1 MKKIIYIFI
10 FILPIFLFSCSGSTN
25 EAELKKQLEIAEQKN
40 QELIQNAEAR
50 AKADSEPKGDAKA
63 KSDAESKAIEEAE
76 TKTKAEQEA
85 KKKFFANKMIESNK
99 CSPVTMAIDQQM
111 KQLSQVKL
119 SNYVVTLPATT
130 IRNTGPYSPIPLISL
145 TSFKLASKAFVLSKY
160 AGNFIPYTIYGGTG
174 SFEFKQYVYRHQTVT
189 DFRSSYKNDLKNGFI
204 EIDNVKDKVISG
216 INPEE
221 LNSRQILIYT
231 NYISGTEKDL
241 LQGPQKELN
250 LRKDFTG
257 FSAEALRY
265 AQQQQLL
272 RKYNNQFNLKSMFP
286 EIISLQIFKDMEYEQ
301 GKVKRVIDGDTI
313 ELEDGRTIRYLG
325 IDTPELGKTN
335 AGYASNAF
343 IWNRSMLISDLS
355 NYIGKEVRLY
365 KGNQNKDSYG
375 RYLRYVTIMTV
386 DPYNMKSYEF
396 FINDM
401 LLKYGFA
408 IHREEFEN
416 QQLSDIY
423 NQFVNSEKEAKI
435 NRRGLWGGCK

>member
-1 MKKIIYIFI
+1 
-10 FILPIFLFSCSGSTN
+10 
-25 EAELKKQLEIAEQKN
+25 
-40 QELIQNAEAR
+40 
-50 AKADSEPKGDAKA
+50 
-63 KSDAESKAIEEAE
+63 
-76 TKTKAEQEA
+76 
-85 KKKFFANKMIESNK
+85 
-99 CSPVTMAIDQQM
+99 
-111 KQLSQVKL
+111 
-119 SNYVVTLPATT
+119 
-130 IRNTGPYSPIPLISL
+130 
-145 TSFKLASKAFVLSKY
+145 
-160 AGNFIPYTIYGGTG
+160 
-174 SFEFKQYVYRHQTVT
+174 
-189 DFRSSYKNDLKNGFI
+189 
-204 EIDNVKDKVISG
+204 
-216 INPEE
+216 
-221 LNSRQILIYT
+221 
-231 NYISGTEKDL
+231 
-241 LQGPQKELN
+241 
-250 LRKDFTG
+250 
-257 FSAEALRY
+257 
-265 AQQQQLL
+265 
-272 RKYNNQFNLKSMFP
+272 MFP